1 MSSACVMIVLRLE
14 IITFAREIMLD
25 PDKIML
31 LAMCQA
37 MKGKNTNTNNS
48 NKPLLP
54 RKYHYSCL
62 MKLVVYWGEKSHE

>member
-25 PDKIML
+25 PDRIML

-37 MKGKNTNTNNS
+37 MKGKTQTTQTNHYYKKIPLFLS
-48 NKPLLP
+48 NETCGLLG
-54 RKYHYSCL
+54 RE
-62 MKLVVYWGEKSHE
+62 VT